1 MNIIEELSKK
11 YNGNYSEEHAKN
23 VNSPIG
29 KYTYQP
35 KKGLIEVDGTKI
47 SVNLNEVGG
56 ATPTAEPFRI
66 ILYLEKFYQTELTI
80 YPKDLWNQLI
90 DFVFPRNKENIPV
103 RIRKQFL
110 FSGDKTLIKQ
120 LGTNKEFAKYL
131 VNEKV
136 YIRTDRKQTERIV
149 LTPAHGIEDIHQF
162 EKFIA
167 ILKIIEK
174 AIKTGGNIG

>member
-11 YNGNYSEEHAKN
+11 YSGIYSEEQAKN

-66 ILYLEKFYQTELTI
+66 ILYLEKFYKTELTI
-80 YPKDLWNQLI
+80 YPKDFWNNLL
-90 DFVFPRNKENIPV
+90 DFVFPRNKENIPIK
-103 RIRKQFL
+103 IRKQFL
-110 FSGDKTLIKQ
+110 INGDQTLIKK
-120 LGTNKEFAKYL
+120 LGSNKEFAEHL
-131 VNEKV
+131 VDENV
-136 YIRTDRKQTERIV
+136 YIRTDKKQTDRIV
-149 LTPAHGIEDIHQF
+149 LTPPHGIKDIHQF
-162 EKFIA
+162 EKFIT

-174 AIKTGGNIG
+174 EIKTGGNIG